1 MLTGF
6 FKAAYIDNVG
16 RQWRQKRTEC
26 KRNNIIQY
34 PSFSST
40 RSTHG
45 RRSVRGCRNNPS
57 KTWINNG
64 LWESYDMG
72 QGSNNSLKASRF
84 VVVKK
89 PVAEKRAISHLLMS
103 LPLLHNPLIQ
113 PGGFNFGRDTLW
125 RRSQGKLSKSQS
137 EWHILWAGAT
147 GSVLGLAAWSRLQAG
162 QWNSMLE
169 GERLWR

>member
-1 MLTGF
+1 
-6 FKAAYIDNVG
+6 
-16 RQWRQKRTEC
+16 
-26 KRNNIIQY
+26 
-34 PSFSST
+34 
-40 RSTHG
+40 
-45 RRSVRGCRNNPS
+45 
-57 KTWINNG
+57 
-64 LWESYDMG
+64 MG

-137 EWHILWAGAT
+137 E
-147 GSVLGLAAWSRLQAG
+147 
-162 QWNSMLE
+162 
-169 GERLWR
+169 